1 MDESTPISG
10 LTAEEQAV
18 MDALIAAW
26 QGFVVLAQ
34 TERDR
39 PDFCRAIH
47 ECQRILATRVVARE
61 YPDYWVI

>member
-1 MDESTPISG
+1 MDESAPISG

-26 QGFVVLAQ
+26 QGFATLAQ